1 MCSVSSSGWAE
12 TFEETKAL
20 VEQGDAGAQY
30 RLGLEYSIGES
41 IEKDFDKAL
50 AWFHKAASWSSPRCT
65 SSLCRGLRRLLRG
78 FGELSFVVT
87 TAEDKET
94 QYPV

>member
-50 AWFHKAASWSSPRCT
+50 AWFHKAVTWYYPRRTAAASVEASD
-65 SSLCRGLRRLLRG
+65 G
-78 FGELSFVVT
+78 F
-87 TAEDKET
+87 
-94 QYPV
+94 

>member
-1 MCSVSSSGWAE
+1 MFASASPLVRCLAAFVLCSFSFSGWAE

-20 VEQGDAGAQY
+20 AEQGDAGARY

-50 AWFHKAASWSSPRCT
+50 AWFHKAATWSSPR
-65 SSLCRGLRRLLRG
+65 
-78 FGELSFVVT
+78 
-87 TAEDKET
+87 
-94 QYPV
+94 